1 MCFQK
6 KMQEHVAK
14 NFVFPE
20 MARQMGISGKIF
32 VNFVIEKDG
41 SISNVTVA
49 RGVDKSLDDEAVR
62 VIKKLPKMQ
71 PAKQRGKPVRM
82 QFTMPINARLQ

>member
-1 MCFQK
+1 
-6 KMQEHVAK
+6 
-14 NFVFPE
+14 